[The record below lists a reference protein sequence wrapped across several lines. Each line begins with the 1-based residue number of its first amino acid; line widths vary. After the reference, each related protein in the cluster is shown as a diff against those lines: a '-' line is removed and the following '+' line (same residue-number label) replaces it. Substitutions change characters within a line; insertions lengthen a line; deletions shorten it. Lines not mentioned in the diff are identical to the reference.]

1 MLLIRLSFPYFEAH
15 NSSWFLAAFVPKF
28 SDCTP
33 LMRQFLIGTLATFRL
48 YISQILARLNRLAN
62 CPLNESW
69 NPPPLCNVHFTAM
82 PLQPPFMAHSTARDP
97 LCFGVTPRPKRFGIY
112 FRRFFRR

>member
-1 MLLIRLSFPYFEAH
+1 MLLIRLAFSYVEVH
-15 NSSWFLAAFVPKF
+15 VSRWFLAAFVPKF

-62 CPLNESW
+62 CSQRSCDLRLVPTGLSKKRPLS
-69 NPPPLCNVHFTAM
+69 
-82 PLQPPFMAHSTARDP
+82 ARQEATCADHIYR
-97 LCFGVTPRPKRFGIY
+97 FEAIIGVNLILHCELG
-112 FRRFFRR
+112 